1 MFKILRMFRDTED
14 PEMGCVD
21 GKAFETL
28 SKSECLDIIGK
39 YGVNGLELCRM
50 GNIDPSPEFLCR
62 LAFFTGQV
70 CPEMGTS
77 SEMLELGEPGRK
89 KSRKEEK
96 PTVSQFL
103 NNHVIS

>member
-28 SKSECLDIIGK
+28 SKTECLGIIKK

-50 GNIDPSPEFLCR
+50 GIIDPSQEFCVGWPSLRARCAQKWGPPLR
-62 LAFFTGQV
+62 YQ
-70 CPEMGTS
+70 
-77 SEMLELGEPGRK
+77 
-89 KSRKEEK
+89 SRG
-96 PTVSQFL
+96 SR
-103 NNHVIS
+103 